1 MPKSLISYAEP
12 CGTTAEPH
20 TPYKGSVAASA
31 PHASPYRARACEAV
45 VIDLTPIFTPTTA
58 DAIRDAWI
66 TRRDGLNPQPI
77 REIYRATPHA
87 GFRAALAHLMTE
99 EQA

>member
-1 MPKSLISYAEP
+1 M
-12 CGTTAEPH
+12 
-20 TPYKGSVAASA
+20 
-31 PHASPYRARACEAV
+31 

-58 DAIRDAWI
+58 AVIRDAWI
-66 TRRDGLNPQPI
+66 TRRDGLDPQPI
-77 REIYRATPHA
+77 RDAYRATQHA